1 MRVKTV
7 LSKTRASRSRQQKSL
22 TDQQLVLAWQSASLL
37 LGYPDEELLARVGL
51 MRDAATRLPAAV
63 SDPLTAFL
71 AHLEA
76 IPLPEMAAGFVS
88 TFDHQRRCCLYL
100 TYFEHGDT
108 RNRGVALLRFK
119 TAYRESGML
128 LSDDELPDHLGV
140 LLEFGATAD
149 IAVARELLLAH
160 RAGLELLRLALEDA
174 HSPWAL
180 VLKAVSATLP
190 PLAGNDREAV
200 MKLKPGQYTPVI
212 PMLNPTNH
220 QPYAYMIVKLI
231 AKEPAGQ
238 RDLNDPRVQQAIRQ
252 QLRDRR
258 EQLLKAAYYESL
270 RDDAKVTNYYAEEV
284 LKNAGAAK

>member
-37 LGYPDEELLARVGL
+37 LGYPDEQLLERVGL
-51 MRDAATRLPAAV
+51 MRDATTRLPAAV

-119 TAYRESGML
+119 TAYRESDML

-149 IAVARELLLAH
+149 IAVARGLLLAH

-190 PLAGNDREAV
+190 PLVGDDREAV
-200 MKLKPGQYTPVI
+200 MKL
-212 PMLNPTNH
+212 
-220 QPYAYMIVKLI
+220 
-231 AKEPAGQ
+231 
-238 RDLNDPRVQQAIRQ
+238 
-252 QLRDRR
+252 
-258 EQLLKAAYYESL
+258 AAQGPP
-270 RDDAKVTNYYAEEV
+270 AEEV
-284 LKNAGAAK
+284 GLAPFAPPEYMPEPGGSHGGQVSLPLPVYSPTRAPASPPATNGARG

>member
-1 MRVKTV
+1 MRVKAPAFRT
-7 LSKTRASRSRQQKSL
+7 KAIRSRRHRGL
-22 TDQQLVLAWQSASLL
+22 TDPQLVLAWQSASLL
-37 LGYPDEELLARVGL
+37 LGYPDEELLARVAL
-51 MRDAATRLPAAV
+51 MRDAATRLPASV

-76 IPLPEMAAGFVS
+76 TPLPELTADFVS

-149 IAVARELLLAH
+149 VAVARELLLAH

-174 HSPWAL
+174 RSPWAL

-190 PLAGNDREAV
+190 PLAGDDREAV
-200 MKLKPGQYTPVI
+200 AKL
-212 PMLNPTNH
+212 
-220 QPYAYMIVKLI
+220 
-231 AKEPAGQ
+231 
-238 RDLNDPRVQQAIRQ
+238 
-252 QLRDRR
+252 
-258 EQLLKAAYYESL
+258 AAQGPP
-270 RDDAKVTNYYAEEV
+270 AEEV
-284 LKNAGAAK
+284 GLAPFAPPEYMPEPGGGTVGQSGPVWLPAPTYSPMRAPDGPLAKNGARG